1 MQILP
6 FILQKENVIKVK
18 FYTIDIDY
26 IKYLYSYDSEV
37 YLNKQRH
44 DYENKPYVGIII
56 YNNSIPYFVPLTSAK
71 PKHLKLKNNGVDYLV
86 IYENINKTE
95 VHKLDIIKDIGNGE
109 IKKLLSVI
117 DLKKAIPV
125 ANNCYH
131 EIDIRNH
138 KDRDLLAKEYEFCKR
153 KKKTIFDKTISII
166 NYQKIII

>member
-1 MQILP
+1 M
-6 FILQKENVIKVK
+6 K

-71 PKHLKLKNNGVDYLV
+71 PKHLKLKNNGADYLV

-109 IKKLLSVI
+109 TKKLLSVI

-125 ANNCYH
+125 A
-131 EIDIRNH
+131 
-138 KDRDLLAKEYEFCKR
+138 
-153 KKKTIFDKTISII
+153 SII
-166 NYQKIII
+166 NYQKKTNIIKFAYCNFNLLEEKMNEWNDTH